1 MAKPMPDAT
10 AKAVVRGATPRMV
23 QWSAAA
29 QGDLASILDYIASRD
44 PLQAEQILE
53 QLQSQAQGLGLFA
66 ERGRRIPELRGSR
79 HSAKSLWRE
88 LLVRPWRIV
97 YALEGS
103 TVLVLAVV
111 DGRRDFV
118 AWLAGRAGAETVP
131 SLD

>member
-1 MAKPMPDAT
+1 MGKAKPVGAPKPKVKSAT
-10 AKAVVRGATPRMV
+10 ARAV

-29 QGDLASILDYIASRD
+29 QGDLASIVDYIASRD
-44 PLQAEQILE
+44 PLQAEQVLAQLHDQALGLE
-53 QLQSQAQGLGLFA
+53 LFA

-79 HSAKSLWRE
+79 HTAKTHWRE

-97 YALEGS
+97 FAVEAN

-118 AWLAGRAGAETVP
+118 AWLSGR
-131 SLD
+131 